1 MRHHVLAIALS
12 LFCELPAAAL
22 DLPSRKAGLWELKTT
37 HEDSQ
42 ALPEVMQQCID
53 ASTDKLVSDKAG
65 GSQDAC
71 SKPEIRKSGS
81 AIVTESRC
89 RMGAMAMTTRAT
101 YDGDF
106 DSAFTVK
113 VSTTQ
118 EGGPVR
124 PQPGGTRNLT
134 IQARWMGPCKA
145 GQKPGDIETPG
156 GVKMN
161 ILDLPKK

>member
-42 ALPEVMQQCID
+42 APPEVMQQCID

-89 RMGAMAMTTRAT
+89 RMGHPGKM
-101 YDGDF
+101 DG
-106 DSAFTVK
+106 TVQSRSETWRHRDARRGEDEHPGFAQK
-113 VSTTQ
+113 V
-118 EGGPVR
+118 
-124 PQPGGTRNLT
+124 N
-134 IQARWMGPCKA
+134 AR
-145 GQKPGDIETPG
+145 
-156 GVKMN
+156 
-161 ILDLPKK
+161 